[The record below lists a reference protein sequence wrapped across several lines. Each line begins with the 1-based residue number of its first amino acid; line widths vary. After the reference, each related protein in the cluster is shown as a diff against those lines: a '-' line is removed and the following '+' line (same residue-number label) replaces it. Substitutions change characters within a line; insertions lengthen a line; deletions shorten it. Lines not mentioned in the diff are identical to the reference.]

1 MTKTNLDSHLQSAAA
16 NTNDIRGIKPPV
28 EIPNEWLWL
37 WIALA
42 VIFVIALALTAWL
55 LLRKKQ
61 ALVPMPPPV
70 PPHVRAKQRLAE
82 ALAFLS
88 DPNRFCT
95 LVADTTRVYL
105 EERFSLRAPE
115 RTTEEF
121 LVELRTSPHLTQD
134 QKQSLGAFLESCDLV
149 KFARFEPT
157 ETALRHLHDAAL
169 RLVDETQFDPL
180 NAAAPPPLPPP
191 AAPGVVSEIGNRQS

>member
-1 MTKTNLDSHLQSAAA
+1 MIKTNLASQLQGAA
-16 NTNDIRGIKPPV
+16 NANDIRGIKPPV

-37 WIALA
+37 WITLAIVCVGAAALA
-42 VIFVIALALTAWL
+42 TWL

-61 ALVPMPPPV
+61 ALPPPLPVV
-70 PPHVRAKQRLAE
+70 PPHVRAKQKLAE
-82 ALAFLS
+82 ALRFIS
-88 DPNRFCT
+88 DPNCFCT

-121 LVELRTSPHLTQD
+121 LVELQTSPHLMPD
-134 QKQSLGAFLESCDLV
+134 QKQSLGSFLESCDLV

-157 ETALRHLHDAAL
+157 ESTLRQLHDAAL
-169 RLVDETQFDPL
+169 RLVDETQFDPISMTSSQASVSATPPV
-180 NAAAPPPLPPP
+180 AA
-191 AAPGVVSEIGNRQS
+191 GIDNRQS